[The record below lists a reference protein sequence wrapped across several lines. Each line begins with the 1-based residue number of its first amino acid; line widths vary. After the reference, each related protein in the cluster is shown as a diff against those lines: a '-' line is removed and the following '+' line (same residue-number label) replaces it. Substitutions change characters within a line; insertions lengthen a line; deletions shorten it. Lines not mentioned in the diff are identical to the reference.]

1 MTKLIL
7 IITLSLSIT
16 FSLLADEKSNLID
29 FSYPSHDCGEKIKK
43 PKKVAPL
50 KSFEDIDD
58 YNSAI
63 VTYNIKV
70 AEYNEVIKE
79 YKSCINQ
86 YIKNG
91 NHDIKTIKE
100 SLKSALKEAR
110 AK

>member
-1 MTKLIL
+1 MTKIIL

-16 FSLLADEKSNLID
+16 SSLLADENSNLID

-43 PKKVAPL
+43 PKKVAQY
-50 KSFEDIDD
+50 KSLEDIDD
-58 YNSAI
+58 YNSA
-63 VTYNIKV
+63 VVEYNIEVSK
-70 AEYNEVIKE
+70 YNKDIKE

-91 NHDIKTIKE
+91 NHDISIIKK
-100 SLKSALKEAR
+100 SLNTELKDAR